1 MARRKI
7 TTAEKLARAQEEMY
21 KAKARYEAKQNE
33 VKVLLEEQAKEDL
46 DEIIAAYKKSKR
58 TKEDLLKYLA
68 CEDEVGD

>member
-7 TTAEKLARAQEEMY
+7 TTTEKLER
-21 KAKARYEAKQNE
+21 
-33 VKVLLEEQAKEDL
+33 EDL

-68 CEDEVGD
+68 CEDEEEN